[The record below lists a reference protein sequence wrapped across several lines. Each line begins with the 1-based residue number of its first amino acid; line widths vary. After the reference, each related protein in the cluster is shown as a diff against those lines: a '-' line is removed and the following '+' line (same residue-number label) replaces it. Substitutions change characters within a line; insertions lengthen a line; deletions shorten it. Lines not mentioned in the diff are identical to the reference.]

1 MLGMVTTHDPGT
13 SGIRDISVA
22 LGGGIK
28 EDSLFLIEGEART
41 GKSVLSQHIAFGVLS
56 SRGSAV
62 AYYSTDCN
70 SIALLARME
79 SMSLDARHDV
89 ATDRFRVFKMG
100 AYNVQK
106 DARKSLDIIMRHVNE
121 LPDRFK
127 LVIIDSPSTFMAR
140 VPPTSKVDF
149 LQACKELC
157 IEERSVVL
165 VLDTHVFEKKTLSR
179 AFAMSDYYLRLKSQ
193 DMILEKGQIDT
204 RVIKLLEVKKLAG
217 VERWQEGL
225 KFEIKPVVGIQIL
238 PFVHVKI

>member
-1 MLGMVTTHDPGT
+1 
-13 SGIRDISVA
+13 
-22 LGGGIK
+22 
-28 EDSLFLIEGEART
+28 
-41 GKSVLSQHIAFGVLS
+41 
-56 SRGSAV
+56 
-62 AYYSTDCN
+62 
-70 SIALLARME
+70 ME
-79 SMSLDARHDV
+79 SKALDARHDV